1 VGEVA
6 CNEAFD
12 ADEARSG
19 GQALEVIA
27 CLQGNASRAS
37 HVRLP
42 TKPTKHSQH
51 PASPSSS
58 TGPRII
64 RQAKSS
70 PQTRVEDDSNGRTG
84 SGERTLEVHGGEAVA
99 GTEHPITSVAATSAT
114 QAVSS
119 NVKGGL
125 DTQASAATVPDATAA
140 DGQTARSATMAVMP
154 LLCQLPD
161 PDQFEHGQC
170 TSAPGLAPV
179 QPQGPLLPNSKASE
193 QSISGKSTSTNA
205 SIGSAILGASNPVL
219 GPESSSSSAPF
230 SPPKPTTS
238 SQSHSPCGLCPESP
252 QPTAMVD
259 RGHCEI
265 VSHDCDAID
274 TMSSQQLCEK
284 PPNPRRNHRR
294 PRVRVQQR
302 LTLRIGTFRL
312 KSKMESVSC
321 PLVWPHD

>member
-27 CLQGNASRAS
+27 CLQGDASRAS

-42 TKPTKHSQH
+42 RKPTKHSQH

-58 TGPRII
+58 TGPGIR

-70 PQTRVEDDSNGRTG
+70 PQTRVEDGRTG
-84 SGERTLEVHGGEAVA
+84 SGERMLEVHGGEVVTGA
-99 GTEHPITSVAATSAT
+99 EHPITSVAATSAT
-114 QAVSS
+114 QTVSS
-119 NVKGGL
+119 NTKGGL

-140 DGQTARSATMAVMP
+140 DGQTARSASMAVMP

-161 PDQFEHGQC
+161 PDQFENGQC
-170 TSAPGLAPV
+170 SSAPGLAPV
-179 QPQGPLLPNSKASE
+179 QPHGPSLPTSKASE
-193 QSISGKSTSTNA
+193 QSISGKSKSTNA
-205 SIGSAILGASNPVL
+205 SIASAILGVSNPVL
-219 GPESSSSSAPF
+219 GPERSSSSAPL

-238 SQSHSPCGLCPESP
+238 SHNHFSCGLCPESP

-259 RGHCEI
+259 PGHCEI

-284 PPNPRRNHRR
+284 PPNPPRNHRR

-321 PLVWPHD
+321 PLVRPHD